1 MVPSLADGSLLR
13 EYKGVASDLLTR
25 GSWKKMNKESTNK
38 GGGVVTWSSGTRV
51 RKRKGGSLKRFD
63 KLRTRDHL
71 AVNYIF
77 FYISSSSS
85 SFSSTLAVISPILLF
100 PPFLSS
106 SSAIPLRLYFTC
118 RYSQVNHPISIH
130 ICTYKYIHIY
140 ICT

>member
-1 MVPSLADGSLLR
+1 M
-13 EYKGVASDLLTR
+13 
-25 GSWKKMNKESTNK
+25 
-38 GGGVVTWSSGTRV
+38 TWSSGARV

-85 SFSSTLAVISPILLF
+85 SSFPSTLAVISPILLF